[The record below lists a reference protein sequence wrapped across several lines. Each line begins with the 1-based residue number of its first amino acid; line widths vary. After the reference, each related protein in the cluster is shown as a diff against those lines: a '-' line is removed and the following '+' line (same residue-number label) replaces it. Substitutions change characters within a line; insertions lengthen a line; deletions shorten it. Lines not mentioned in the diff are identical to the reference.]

1 MNTPRQRRHRVGGAR
16 LRALLLPLLP
26 WLRPCLPPGLLLGLL
41 PGLLLGAAPA
51 RAQDNLEQ
59 RVKSAF
65 LFNFSKFVSWPAGK
79 LAGAASPILFCV
91 LERDPI
97 VPALDMTLADKTID
111 GHPLQLRRVGRAEE
125 LRGCHIAYLGA
136 PDGARLP
143 AMLAAL
149 AGNGVLSVYDGDAP
163 QSGGVVRF
171 YLDDRKVRFE
181 VNEAAAERE
190 GLQIS
195 SRLLSVASVVRE

>member
-1 MNTPRQRRHRVGGAR
+1 MKTSRQRRHGVGGAR
-16 LRALLLPLLP
+16 PRVLLLPLLP
-26 WLRPCLPPGLLLGLL
+26 WLLLWLL
-41 PGLLLGAAPA
+41 PGLLLAAAPV
-51 RAQDNLEQ
+51 RAQDTLEQ

-79 LAGAASPILFCV
+79 LAGATSPILFCA